1 MKIICI
7 GHNYVQ
13 HIKELN
19 ADFPEEPV
27 VFFKPDTAVLPTKTP
42 FYIPEFSNEIHYEV
56 EVLVKISKHGKHIDP
71 QFAHRYYEE
80 IGLGIDFTARD
91 LQRKFSEKGLP
102 WEKCKAF
109 DGSAVIGDFLPKSQF
124 ESINDLSFRLEK
136 NGAIV
141 QQSST
146 SDMLF
151 KIDEIIAHLSTY
163 FTLKQGDIIF
173 TGTPSGVGKIEV
185 NDRLEGFLEN
195 KPMFSV
201 NIK

>member
-91 LQRKFSEKGLP
+91 LQRKFAEKGLP